1 MFQQS
6 VILYTLGMAHF
17 VEYSSVEE
25 IPDPLNMKKDE
36 KPVGALI
43 LALQAVEYALKRWET
58 GTYNKAS
65 NTADYFSFDNYGDV
79 TEKRIQLTGTTKK
92 LVSHFNPRATKFMQT
107 AQGLKDEQWSHIF
120 ENATDFLVRSKKKRR
135 GCTSGSSATTVVEA
149 DEDDESEQAV
159 DSFTFA
165 SDDGPFGAD

>member
-1 MFQQS
+1 
-6 VILYTLGMAHF
+6 
-17 VEYSSVEE
+17 
-25 IPDPLNMKKDE
+25 
-36 KPVGALI
+36 
-43 LALQAVEYALKRWET
+43 
-58 GTYNKAS
+58 
-65 NTADYFSFDNYGDV
+65 
-79 TEKRIQLTGTTKK
+79 
-92 LVSHFNPRATKFMQT
+92 MQT